1 MMDWITHYGMQALG
15 IGGYFVVGLFVFLGY
30 FKRSTDDRR
39 SEADKLADGLITR
52 LQQTVDQQAKDMTAL
67 QEQMNKHTVQRD
79 AEIKDLRGKVDHLT
93 GRNGVLED
101 LFKGRDP
108 AMQTFLKEAP
118 TLITI
123 ARENNGLAK
132 EMADGLGSL
141 ENTLM
146 KFVDT
151 LQPLLIHLEL
161 KKSQIVG

>member
-1 MMDWITHYGMQALG
+1 MTDWITHNGMSILG
-15 IGGYFVVGLFVFLGY
+15 IGGYFIVGLFVFLGL
-30 FKRSTDDRR
+30 FKKNKDERAKQ
-39 SEADKLADGLITR
+39 ADNIADTLIAR
-52 LQQTVDQQAKDMTAL
+52 LQERVKQLEEDMAEHTKMRDDQIQKL
-67 QEQMNKHTVQRD
+67 QST
-79 AEIKDLRGKVDHLT
+79 VDHLT
-93 GRNGVLED
+93 GRNAVLEE

-132 EMADGLGSL
+132 EVSQGLTSL

-161 KKSQIVG
+161 KKPEIAG